1 MIGCKWVYKV
11 KLGIPGVEPE
21 RFKARLV
28 AKGYI
33 QKEGIDFT
41 EVFSPM
47 VRHASI
53 RLILSLV
60 VVNNIHL

>member
-28 AKGYI
+28 AKGYT